1 MSGSTSGVPS
11 TSSVQDSNTSAI
23 DQMNQIAQ
31 AENAQTIATAQIKA
45 QQDETQGLSSLIT
58 GGASGIKSA
67 AAGQ

>member
-1 MSGSTSGVPS
+1 MSSSTTGLPS
-11 TSSVQDSNTSAI
+11 TSSVQTSNTDAI
-23 DQMNQIAQ
+23 SQMEQISN

>member
-1 MSGSTSGVPS
+1 ME
-11 TSSVQDSNTSAI
+11 QISN
-23 DQMNQIAQ
+23 

>member
-1 MSGSTSGVPS
+1 MSSSTSGVPS
-11 TSSVQDSNTSAI
+11 TSSVNSSNA
-23 DQMNQIAQ
+23 DAIAQ
-31 AENAQTIATAQIKA
+31 MEAIANAENAETIATAQIKA

>member
-1 MSGSTSGVPS
+1 MSSYTSGVPS
-11 TSSVQDSNTSAI
+11 TSSVNSSNA
-23 DQMNQIAQ
+23 DAIAQ
-31 AENAQTIATAQIKA
+31 MESIANAENAETIATAQIKA